1 MLHKKKL
8 ETKALT
14 LRNISPDVLKIIYQK
29 ADKENISIN
38 KAVSVILEES
48 LNIFHKKEKATYH
61 DLDALAGCW
70 TKEES
75 IIFDKSL
82 QKQRKIDLELWENA

>member
-29 ADKENISIN
+29 ADKEKISIN
-38 KAVSVILEES
+38 KAVSVLLEES
-48 LNIFHKKEKATYH
+48 LNICHKKEKATYH
-61 DLDALAGCW
+61 DLDALAGGW
-70 TKEES
+70 TKEEA

-82 QKQRKIDLELWENA
+82 QKQRKIDPELWENA

>member
-1 MLHKKKL
+1 MLHKKKS

-48 LNIFHKKEKATYH
+48 LNIFHKKEKVTYH
-61 DLDALAGCW
+61 DLDALAGGW

-75 IIFDKSL
+75 MVFDKSL
-82 QKQRKIDLELWENA
+82 QKQRKIDPELWDNA